1 MIHEIT
7 LKNTPKHSGK
17 TFVFNSGLNLIRG
30 ENESGKSSILEYL
43 DFLLH
48 GSVALR
54 LPVSLYSSAMSVD
67 GSFTIN
73 GVRYRII
80 RTTKKAQLFNAET
93 EQLIASGTKPV
104 DLEVRKL
111 LGYSR
116 SVFMVSNYSSQDSIN
131 YLSTLKP
138 AERKRTIDNV
148 VGLTA
153 VETVLTEHK
162 TELSVLNKALSSVKN
177 REVEQPPKPTGF
189 RINNVDD
196 LIDSCRKQIT
206 EITVTKSIQSKLK
219 EQHEALERNKP
230 EMVEL
235 GDISGLIPDMDET
248 RIAQIQEHKKSLMRN
263 QDNLV
268 MQKNNLVKPVSVSEP
283 DHSHYLEG
291 VTNELIRENHNKR
304 GQIVTDIN
312 FFAERV
318 DEYTKRTEGETFYS
332 EEEIAEAEKQTKL
345 RQDWVQLQEL
355 KERGSVNCNHCG
367 EEVLLAADIIKEHYA
382 HVPENVDAPVI
393 PHDQM
398 NWHNNQL
405 NENLTKLEKYKADLT
420 KKQDALADFD
430 ACWYSETAIVRHI
443 EYTVAK
449 QKYDK
454 YQQELEKY
462 ETESV
467 RLTNAQAENVKELKT
482 VEDEYPDDKFEAHRL
497 AVRNQTIWGQNQ
509 RDITNWQKNKDA
521 LEPYVGDQRLEFLT
535 AELPRLEADLV
546 NHQRNKQEWVD
557 YDAAIEKYE
566 LWVAEYENAQCDVDL
581 EKTRIEA
588 LNVYKAQIKTAILP
602 SVNAVATQWLHR
614 MSEGKHHK
622 VELTED
628 MAILVNDEP
637 IEALSISGRALGHL
651 SLRMALGQVLTNH
664 VFPVFMADEVDASM
678 RNERAQNV
686 LDALTDMLKGSM
698 KQIIMISHRELEHV
712 DNIIDI

>member
-206 EITVTKSIQSKLK
+206 EITVTKSTQIKLK

-248 RIAQIQEHKKSLMRN
+248 RIAQIQEHKKSLLRN
-263 QDNLV
+263 QANLV
-268 MQKNNLVKPVSVSEP
+268 IQKDNLVKPVSVSEP

-318 DEYTKRTEGETFYS
+318 DEYTKRTEGKTFYS

-382 HVPENVDAPVI
+382 HVPENVDAPVV

-398 NWHNNQL
+398 HWYNNQL
-405 NENLTKLEKYKADLT
+405 NENLTKLEQYKADLT

-430 ACWYSETAIVRHI
+430 ACWYSETNIVRHI

-497 AVRNQTIWGQNQ
+497 AVRNQTVWEQNQ
-509 RDITNWQKNKDA
+509 RDIANWQKNKDA

-535 AELPRLEADLV
+535 AELPRLEVDLV
-546 NHQRNKQEWVD
+546 KHQRNKQEWVD

-566 LWVAEYENAQCDVDL
+566 LWVAEYEDAQCGVDL

-628 MAILVNDEP
+628 MAILVNGEP

>member
-7 LKNTPKHSGK
+7 LKNWHKHNNK
-17 TFVFNSGLNLIRG
+17 TFTFKEGLNLIRG
-30 ENESGKSSILEYL
+30 ENEAGKSLILEAI

-73 GVRYRII
+73 GVRYRIV

-248 RIAQIQEHKKSLMRN
+248 RIAQIQEHKKSLVRN

-304 GQIVTDIN
+304 GQIVTGIN

-332 EEEIAEAEKQTKL
+332 EGEIAEAEKQTKL

-382 HVPENVDAPVI
+382 HVPEHVDAPVV

-398 NWHNNQL
+398 KWHNNQL
-405 NENLTKLEKYKADLT
+405 NENLTKLEQYKADLT
-420 KKQDALADFD
+420 QKQDALADFD

-497 AVRNQTIWGQNQ
+497 AVRNQTIWEQNQ
-509 RDITNWQKNKDA
+509 RDTANWQKNKDA

-566 LWVAEYENAQCDVDL
+566 LWVAEYEDAQCGVDL

-628 MAILVNDEP
+628 MAILVNGEP

>member
-7 LKNTPKHSGK
+7 LKNWHKHNNK
-17 TFVFNSGLNLIRG
+17 TFTFKEGLNLIRG
-30 ENESGKSSILEYL
+30 ENEAGKSLILEAI

-73 GVRYRII
+73 GVRHRIV

-189 RINNVDD
+189 RIGNVDD

-291 VTNELIRENHNKR
+291 VTNELIRENQNKR

-318 DEYTKRTEGETFYS
+318 DEYTKRTEGKTFYS
-332 EEEIAEAEKQTKL
+332 KEEIAEAEKQTKL

-382 HVPENVDAPVI
+382 HVPEHVDAPVV

-398 NWHNNQL
+398 KWHNNQL
-405 NENLTKLEKYKADLT
+405 NENLTKLAQYKADLT

-497 AVRNQTIWGQNQ
+497 AVRNQTIWEQNQ

-557 YDAAIEKYE
+557 YDATIEKYE
-566 LWVAEYENAQCDVDL
+566 LWVAEYEDAQCGVDL

-628 MAILVNDEP
+628 MAILVNGEP

>member
-73 GVRYRII
+73 GVRYRIV

-206 EITVTKSIQSKLK
+206 EITVTKSTQIKLK

-235 GDISGLIPDMDET
+235 GDVSGLIPDMDET

-263 QDNLV
+263 QDSLV

-382 HVPENVDAPVI
+382 HVPENVDAPVV

-398 NWHNNQL
+398 HLYNNQL
-405 NENLTKLEKYKADLT
+405 NENLTKLDQYKADLT

-482 VEDEYPDDKFEAHRL
+482 IEDEYPDDKFEAHRL
-497 AVRNQTIWGQNQ
+497 AVRNQTIWEQNQ
-509 RDITNWQKNKDA
+509 RDIANWQKNKDA

-566 LWVAEYENAQCDVDL
+566 LWVAEYEDAQCDVDL

-628 MAILVNDEP
+628 MTILVNGEP

>member
-73 GVRYRII
+73 GVRYRIV

-206 EITVTKSIQSKLK
+206 EITVTKSTQIKLK

-248 RIAQIQEHKKSLMRN
+248 RIAQIQEHKKSLVRN

-268 MQKNNLVKPVSVSEP
+268 IQKNNLVKPVSVSEP

-318 DEYTKRTEGETFYS
+318 DEYTKRTEGKTFYS
-332 EEEIAEAEKQTKL
+332 KEEIAEAEKQTKL

-497 AVRNQTIWGQNQ
+497 AVRNQTIWEQNQ

-557 YDAAIEKYE
+557 YDATIEKYE
-566 LWVAEYENAQCDVDL
+566 LWVAEYEDAQCGVDL

-628 MAILVNDEP
+628 MAILVNGEP

>member
-73 GVRYRII
+73 GVRYRIV

-248 RIAQIQEHKKSLMRN
+248 RIAQIQEHKKSLVRN

-304 GQIVTDIN
+304 DQIVTDIN

-318 DEYTKRTEGETFYS
+318 DDYTKRTEGKTFYS
-332 EEEIAEAEKQTKL
+332 KEEIAEAEKQTKL

-355 KERGSVNCNHCG
+355 KDRGSVNCNHCG

-382 HVPENVDAPVI
+382 HVPENVDAPVV

-398 NWHNNQL
+398 HWHNNQL
-405 NENLTKLEKYKADLT
+405 NENLTKLEQYKADLT

-497 AVRNQTIWGQNQ
+497 AVRNQTIWEQNQ

-566 LWVAEYENAQCDVDL
+566 LWVAEYEDVQCGVDL

-628 MAILVNDEP
+628 MAILVNGEP

-698 KQIIMISHRELEHV
+698 KQIIMISHRGLEHV